1 MKTSRNVSKI
11 SIPTAWPAV
20 TPAAGTVA
28 PSVPRFSFGV
38 MYFNTAE
45 PMIPVIKKRTKMHC
59 SQTSVNSI
67 FILMQR
73 RIFKTKVLTS
83 MLTHLIKNTNANDI
97 TQNVFNAR
105 ISVLNT
111 IFTTKSARIFILSQ
125 HWHVRL
131 RNNYVGKHAVRVHL
145 HNCVSV
151 MKCWGLWT
159 IAHLRLFSYSRG
171 E

>member
-1 MKTSRNVSKI
+1 M
-11 SIPTAWPAV
+11 
-20 TPAAGTVA
+20 A
-28 PSVPRFSFGV
+28 PSIPRFSFGV

-45 PMIPVIKKRTKMHC
+45 PMIPVIKKRTKMYC

-83 MLTHLIKNTNANDI
+83 MLTHLIKNTNANDM

-105 ISVLNT
+105 MSVLNT

-151 MKCWGLWT
+151 MKC
-159 IAHLRLFSYSRG
+159 
-171 E
+171 

>member
-1 MKTSRNVSKI
+1 M
-11 SIPTAWPAV
+11 
-20 TPAAGTVA
+20 A

-45 PMIPVIKKRTKMHC
+45 PMIPVIKKRTKMYC

-83 MLTHLIKNTNANDI
+83 MLTNLIKNTNANDM

-105 ISVLNT
+105 VSVLNT

-125 HWHVRL
+125 H
-131 RNNYVGKHAVRVHL
+131 
-145 HNCVSV
+145 
-151 MKCWGLWT
+151 
-159 IAHLRLFSYSRG
+159 
-171 E
+171 